1 MVDINFL
8 PPEKVHYKLVLAQY
22 QFAISFLHQQHS
34 CFRQLI
40 QHVSESKKFSIVLLI
55 WMTLN
60 EIERCLPAASNSICF
75 CVCETKS
82 IVLTS
87 EARISND
94 IDQIVLENSA
104 ISIECLVADVPVG
117 VMILLMILL
126 MIHSLQKE
134 RKKVTLVC
142 NIFWLVW
149 AELGSRSRVSDVSN
163 QENYSW

>member
-1 MVDINFL
+1 M
-8 PPEKVHYKLVLAQY
+8 
-22 QFAISFLHQQHS
+22 
-34 CFRQLI
+34 
-40 QHVSESKKFSIVLLI
+40 
-55 WMTLN
+55 
-60 EIERCLPAASNSICF
+60 ICF

-94 IDQIVLENSA
+94 FDQIVHENSV
-104 ISIECLVADVPVG
+104 ISIECLEADVPVG

-142 NIFWLVW
+142 NIFWLV
-149 AELGSRSRVSDVSN
+149 
-163 QENYSW
+163 